1 MRKMHQDAALACE
14 NKNGDP
20 LDLDL
25 VMARGLDT
33 LGDMEGG
40 PDLDQDS
47 AFAEFELPD
56 DEDCA
61 VEVAAEAPRDRS
73 QKEPA
78 SPPRAPVDT
87 SKEST
92 VYQRLIDYGLLRK
105 ITDIALAKVSIPWHL
120 RDDAT
125 QEIHTAWAGL
135 IAKPNFARNQL
146 AHYAYITG
154 QHAALKLRRTI
165 GAVVTIPGAAFRT
178 GRDTTFME
186 AIGAAVNPK
195 DVDDFKDSLEL
206 SIDQEMPTESWI
218 TERFF
223 LERMEGLTLS
233 AKQRQVAFL
242 ALVKRQS
249 SEEISIQMEMPIM
262 YVERLLNQVT
272 AKIEA
277 RDVLLKKNPDA
288 CKPKPPA
295 KKGRK
300 PRLPKESAES

>member
-1 MRKMHQDAALACE
+1 MRKKHQDATLACE

-25 VMARGLDT
+25 LMARSMDNLEGLEDC
-33 LGDMEGG
+33 
-40 PDLDQDS
+40 PDLDQDP
-47 AFAEFELPD
+47 AFAALDLD
-56 DEDCA
+56 DEPFEPA
-61 VEVAAEAPRDRS
+61 PAAAPRARS
-73 QKEPA
+73 AKEPA
-78 SPPRAPVDT
+78 PRPVV
-87 SKEST
+87 ESSEETT

-120 RDDAT
+120 REDAT

-135 IAKPNFARNQL
+135 IAKPTYARNQL
-146 AHYAYITG
+146 GRYAYLTG

-165 GAVVTIPGAAFRT
+165 GAVVAIPGAAFRT

-186 AIGAAVNPK
+186 SIGAAVNPK
-195 DVDDFKDSLEL
+195 DVDDYKDSLEL

-218 TERFF
+218 TENFF

-249 SEEISIQMEMPIM
+249 SEEISIAMEMPIM

-277 RDVLLKKNPDA
+277 RDALRKKNPEA

-300 PRLPKESAES
+300 PRVAKESTES

>member
-1 MRKMHQDAALACE
+1 MRKKHQEAALACE

-25 VMARGLDT
+25 LMARGMES
-33 LGDMEGG
+33 LGDIEAC
-40 PDLDQDS
+40 PELDQDPD
-47 AFAEFELPD
+47 FELGLEAD
-56 DEDCA
+56 DAGSSD
-61 VEVAAEAPRDRS
+61 VATTTPARSSNKEAP
-73 QKEPA
+73 ET
-78 SPPRAPVDT
+78 PRANVDL
-87 SKEST
+87 SQEST

-135 IAKPNFARNQL
+135 TAKPNFARNQL
-146 AHYAYITG
+146 ARYAYITG

-165 GAVVTIPGAAFRT
+165 GAVVAIPGAAFRT

-195 DVDDFKDSLEL
+195 DVDDYKDSLEL

-233 AKQRQVAFL
+233 AKQRQVAYC

-249 SEEISIQMEMPIM
+249 SEEISEAMEMPIM

-277 RDVLLKKNPDA
+277 RDALLKTNPDA

-300 PRLPKESAES
+300 PRVAKESTES

>member
-1 MRKMHQDAALACE
+1 MRKKHQDATLACE

-25 VMARGLDT
+25 LMARGMDT
-33 LGDMEGG
+33 LEGLEDC
-40 PDLDQDS
+40 PELDQDP
-47 AFAEFELPD
+47 AFADLALDD
-56 DEDCA
+56 DEPC
-61 VEVAAEAPRDRS
+61 VAAPTTAPRTPAV
-73 QKEPA
+73 KEPK
-78 SPPRAPVDT
+78 PRAVVDVSQQT
-87 SKEST
+87 T

-135 IAKPNFARNQL
+135 VAKPNYARNQL
-146 AHYAYITG
+146 ARYAYLTG

-165 GAVVTIPGAAFRT
+165 GAVVAIPGAAFRT

-186 AIGAAVNPK
+186 SIGAAVNPK
-195 DVDDFKDSLEL
+195 DVDDYKDSLEL

-218 TERFF
+218 TENFF

-249 SEEISIQMEMPIM
+249 SEEISIAMEMPIM

-277 RDVLLKKNPDA
+277 RDALRKKNPEA

-300 PRLPKESAES
+300 PRVAKESTES